1 MLNNRCNFTKNVVRL
16 QRFILY
22 TLWVIS
28 KLFCRNNLQ
37 FNLSLTL
44 GVYTLDKNV
53 RGGVYLKVLIIDDE
67 VELNNTVKKILVNQN
82 YDDVLR
88 IV

>member
-1 MLNNRCNFTKNVVRL
+1 MK
-16 QRFILY
+16 
-22 TLWVIS
+22 
-28 KLFCRNNLQ
+28 
-37 FNLSLTL
+37 
-44 GVYTLDKNV
+44 
-53 RGGVYLKVLIIDDE
+53 GGVDLKVLIIDDE